1 MPSLRDLLR
10 PHYLLR
16 PALLVRRVTP
26 GLRRTRQD
34 KIVRLP
40 WRHEIVV
47 DPRDWVGQFVM
58 RWGVYDLVVCEVLL
72 RLTDPGETAIDAGAN
87 IGQMTSL
94 LAHAVGSTGRVI
106 SFEPHPTTFARLSH
120 NATQWDSSSGGTVL
134 ELHQAALSS
143 AAGTASLATA
153 AYEIN
158 AGSASLEPLSQE
170 RAAVDRHEVAVETLD
185 AVLGAEGR
193 IGVMKVDVEG
203 HEASLFEGGRS
214 ALESHRIRDILFEE
228 HREPP
233 TPVTEMLLACGYALM
248 RVDERFRGPVAGSL
262 DDKHISSRGERSL
275 LATVDPE
282 RARERLGP
290 RGWAVYGI
298 GPVSARRR
306 TP

>member
-16 PALLVRRVTP
+16 PSLLVRRVTP
-26 GLRRTRQD
+26 ELRRTRQD

-58 RWGVYDLVVCEVLL
+58 RWGVYDLLVCEVLL
-72 RLTDPGETAIDAGAN
+72 RLADLGETAIDAGAN

-94 LAHAVGSTGRVI
+94 LAHAVGPTGRVI
-106 SFEPHPTTFARLSH
+106 SFEPHPTTFARLSR
-120 NATQWDSSSGGTVL
+120 NTTQWDSSSGGAVL

-143 AAGTASLATA
+143 AAGTAHLATE

-170 RAAVDRHEVAVETLD
+170 GEAVDLHEVVVETLD
-185 AVLGAEGR
+185 AVLGAKGR

-203 HEASLFEGGRS
+203 H
-214 ALESHRIRDILFEE
+214 
-228 HREPP
+228 
-233 TPVTEMLLACGYALM
+233 
-248 RVDERFRGPVAGSL
+248 
-262 DDKHISSRGERSL
+262 
-275 LATVDPE
+275 
-282 RARERLGP
+282 
-290 RGWAVYGI
+290 
-298 GPVSARRR
+298 
-306 TP
+306 